1 MHSTRFVIN
10 SNYFIIVGS
19 SSAHVIVGAPKEV
32 VALIKKGLLDM
43 NDIRLAFFE
52 DVDVTM
58 TTTLVKENIL
68 KGYSGRLILS
78 CVPDSLEIAKLY
90 NPSCTDIDIIVQY
103 ESMDISTAFIKCET
117 AEKLSIV
124 VDVYNTLREVVH
136 LPDPLRQSIVFCQ
149 V

>member
-1 MHSTRFVIN
+1 
-10 SNYFIIVGS
+10 
-19 SSAHVIVGAPKEV
+19 
-32 VALIKKGLLDM
+32 
-43 NDIRLAFFE
+43 
-52 DVDVTM
+52 M

-68 KGYSGRLILS
+68 KGYSGQLILS
-78 CVPDSLEIAKLY
+78 CVSDSLETAKLY
-90 NPSCTDIDIIVQY
+90 NPSCTNIDIIAQY

-136 LPDPLRQSIVFCQ
+136 LPHPLRQSIVFCQ